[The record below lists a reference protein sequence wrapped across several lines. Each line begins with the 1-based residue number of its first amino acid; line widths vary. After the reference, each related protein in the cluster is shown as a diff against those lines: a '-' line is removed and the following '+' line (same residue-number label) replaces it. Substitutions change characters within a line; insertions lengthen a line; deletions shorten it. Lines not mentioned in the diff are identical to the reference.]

1 MQLRQ
6 ATTFI
11 ASTSFFLP
19 ASVNAS
25 LLRGIDGE
33 FEIGDNLEITEDR
46 PGTFLRALIDY
57 EDSSHDGPDETFN
70 IMVDD
75 SIYEIDDVDDE
86 LKRINSGESVTIP
99 KGVTLG
105 TKTGKAKTNGAKIKP
120 SKEGKKSKK
129 KTKNLFDRNLE
140 GRTEEQQRNVDQLR
154 RHLSSSTLGD
164 KSVVAVR
171 VQTTDAVYSNTEA
184 VLRRE
189 VFGIGEG
196 GDQFN
201 LASGYDQCSY
211 GSLTFS
217 PLASQSGSDGV
228 SIDNGVV
235 TISVDVPAGGNTDA
249 TVRNAVTDKIRATFG
264 SDMQSVADYWMYC
277 LPPGTDGGWIAYA
290 YINSYIS
297 VYNNNW
303 CNYPSGQIHEL
314 GHNLGFAHSG
324 EGDAQYA
331 DQSGMMGYSYSND
344 EGPVMCFNAAK
355 SWQTGWYGPEGAHGD
370 KTLEYSLGD
379 GCLVK
384 TLSGI
389 ADYDTTS
396 NKVLVK
402 VVNPNGNGADIFIA
416 FNAQKDINSGTLE
429 AGNQVTVVQVEG
441 GGGLVYSKS
450 TLLGKLSSGASYSN
464 SNFGGESLTVEVV
477 SISGSD
483 SADVK
488 VYFGSSCIVTPPPS
502 PTNPPTPMPTKAG
515 QSGPQSASYDS
526 GLGAPKCSFGS
537 SCDSEGL
544 LNGRGTINGG
554 NEPNQPNTLNS
565 CTDGINGSYHSDE
578 SIDKIVVAQTSGSGN
593 DFTEGDD
600 VTISATVWCWGTADY
615 IDFYYASDASSPV
628 WNQIGDRQQ
637 CPSSGERIFSASY
650 TLPQGSIQAVRA
662 NLMYGSSTASAA
674 SCTSGGYDDTDDLVI
689 TVKPNQP
696 APPTSPP
703 TAPPTA
709 NPTQNPTPQPSNPP
723 TPAPSNPPT
732 AQPTPI
738 PTSPPTPQPSNSPTT
753 APPTKAPT
761 AQPTPIP
768 TSPPTPQPSNSPT
781 TAPPTKAPT
790 AQPTPIPTSPPTPQ
804 PSNSP
809 TTAPPTKAP
818 TAQPTPVPTSPPT
831 APPTA
836 NPTQNPTP
844 QPSNPPTPVPSNP
857 PTTPPPT
864 KSPVVAPPPTPVP
877 SNPPTSPPTQQP
889 TDAPTKNPTA
899 QPTTAPPTASPTSTP
914 EMTKTLVCGRG
925 DIPDKPCAEGL
936 KGTAL
941 IDEMHEVRCCRDCT
955 GINCSKPWKRKCS
968 TFDSDLFARSKV
980 GGVCKVG
987 TFAEALDFCRTS
999 TSDDSSRLCTPLEI
1013 ENSCTKGT
1021 GCQFDKEQVW
1031 ACAYDGHS
1039 CQADAECC
1047 GTCVNGTCQG
1057 EFSLFP

>member
-11 ASTSFFLP
+11 ASTAFFLP
-19 ASVNAS
+19 NVNAS
-25 LLRGIDGE
+25 LLRGVNGE

-46 PGTFLRALIDY
+46 PGTFLRALVDY
-57 EDSSHDGPDETFN
+57 EDPSHDGPDETFN

-75 SIYEIDDVDDE
+75 SIYEIDDVDEE
-86 LKRINSGESVTIP
+86 LKRFKSGEAVTIP

-105 TKTGKAKTNGAKIKP
+105 TKSGKAKTNGAKIKP
-120 SKEGKKSKK
+120 SKEGKKDKK
-129 KTKNLFDRNLE
+129 KTKNLFGRNLE

-171 VQTTDAVYSNTEA
+171 VQTTDAVYSNSEA

-196 GDQFN
+196 GDIFN

-217 PLASQSGSDGV
+217 PLASQSGSGGV
-228 SIDNGVV
+228 SIENGVV
-235 TISVDVPAGGNTDA
+235 TISVDVAAEGNTDA
-249 TVRNAVTDKIRATFG
+249 NVRNAVTNKIRATFG
-264 SDMQSVADYWMYC
+264 DNMQSVADYWMYC

-303 CNYPSGQIHEL
+303 CNYPSGQMHEL

-324 EGDAQYA
+324 EGTAQY
-331 DQSGMMGYSYSND
+331 DDRSGMMGYSYSND

-355 SWQTGWYGPEGAHGD
+355 SWQTGWYGPDGAHGD

-396 NKVLVK
+396 NLVLVK
-402 VVNPNGNGADIFIA
+402 VVNPNGSGADIFVA
-416 FNAQKDINSGTLE
+416 FNAKKDINSGTLE
-429 AGNQVTVVQVEG
+429 AGNQVTVVQVED

-450 TLLGKLSSGASYSN
+450 TLLDKLSSGATYTN
-464 SNFGGESLTVEVV
+464 SNFGGDSLTVEVV
-477 SISGSD
+477 NISGSD
-483 SADVK
+483 SAEVK
-488 VYFGSSCIVTPPPS
+488 IYFGSSCTVTPPPS
-502 PTNPPTPMPTKAG
+502 PTNPPTPMPTKVG

-537 SCDSEGL
+537 SCDSGGL

-565 CTDGINGSYHSDE
+565 CTDGGSGSYHSDE
-578 SIDKIVVAQTSGSGN
+578 SIDKIVVTQTSGSAN

-600 VTISATVWCWGTADY
+600 VTISATVWCWSSADY

-628 WNQIGDRQQ
+628 WNQIGNRQQ
-637 CPSSGERIFSASY
+637 CPSAGEHILSASY
-650 TLPQGSIQAVRA
+650 TLPTGSIQAVRA
-662 NLMYGSSTASAA
+662 NLMYNSNTASAA
-674 SCTSGGYDDTDDLVI
+674 SCTSGSYDDTDDLVI

-703 TAPPTA
+703 TPPPTG
-709 NPTQNPTPQPSNPP
+709 NPTPNPTAQPSNPP

-753 APPTKAPT
+753 APPTKTPTPLPTPVPTNPPT
-761 AQPTPIP
+761 APPTSNPTQNPTPAPSNPPTSAPSNPPTVQPTPIP
-768 TSPPTPQPSNSPT
+768 TSPPTPL
-781 TAPPTKAPT
+781 
-790 AQPTPIPTSPPTPQ
+790 
-804 PSNSP
+804 
-809 TTAPPTKAP
+809 
-818 TAQPTPVPTSPPT
+818 PTPVPTNPPT

-844 QPSNPPTPVPSNP
+844 QPSNPPTPAPSNP

-864 KSPVVAPPPTPVP
+864 SPPVVTPPPTPAP

-889 TDAPTKNPTA
+889 TDVPTNPPTA
-899 QPTTAPPTASPTSTP
+899 LPTAPPTASPTSTP
-914 EMTKTLVCGRG
+914 DMTKSLVCGRG
-925 DIPDKPCAEGL
+925 DVPDKPCAEGL
-936 KGTAL
+936 KGTAP
-941 IDEMHEVRCCRDCT
+941 IDELHEVRCCRDCT
-955 GINCSKPWKRKCS
+955 GIDCGKPWKRKCS
-968 TFDSDLFARSKV
+968 TFDSDLYARSKV
-980 GGVCKVG
+980 GGECKVG
-987 TFAEALDFCRTS
+987 TFAEALDFCRKS
-999 TSDDSSRLCTPLEI
+999 TNDDSARLCTPLEV

-1021 GCQFDKEQVW
+1021 GCQFDQEQVW
-1031 ACAYDGHS
+1031 ACAYDGHT
-1039 CQADAECC
+1039 CQADSECC

-1057 EFSLFP
+1057 EFTLFP